1 MALKYWEE
9 IEDISEDMYFETE
22 DRYYKVMFSDL
33 SLLQMIISLGNKDI
47 DINNIKS
54 RSNNI
59 FYSNCIYHNAVDY
72 PVRINEKS
80 KTCTCFGCGKN
91 FSIITLVKDYYSIG
105 YKDALDILYAY
116 LYNDLD
122 ILNKKQLE
130 VYKELVELYNKD
142 ENRLLKE
149 KCLEENKQKTKCLE
163 NRIITYVEKYKD
175 SPNLDERTSKRL
187 SCDKKH
193 VKKIIQKLNINNS
206 DNELPFK

>member
-91 FSIITLVKDYYSIG
+91 FSIITLGAIG
-105 YKDALDILYAY
+105 WGGW
-116 LYNDLD
+116 N
-122 ILNKKQLE
+122 
-130 VYKELVELYNKD
+130 VYKC
-142 ENRLLKE
+142 LK
-149 KCLEENKQKTKCLE
+149 
-163 NRIITYVEKYKD
+163 R
-175 SPNLDERTSKRL
+175 LDELNEEEKWVMEHEHSDIHSSKTIASPTTKSTGTRL
-187 SCDKKH
+187 RSKTWAK
-193 VKKIIQKLNINNS
+193 
-206 DNELPFK
+206 